1 MGRKDTLS
9 TEYLSDNARFA
20 DICNYCL
27 FDGQDVIQAEDLR
40 EMDTKEFL
48 ELAGLSGKGQQI
60 QRIRDILKGAVIRST
75 GDCTYLILGVEN
87 QTEIHYAMP
96 VRGMIYDGI
105 NYGSQ
110 ENEISRRHR
119 TDHDLNSPAEF
130 LSGFT
135 AEDHLTPVV
144 TITVYWGS
152 QPWDGPRSLHEMMQG
167 SKVDS
172 NVCLHTNCYLLL
184 TRQTPTRSRFACK
197 YARLEVFAGLREL
210 HGNGAIRGIN

>member
-110 ENEISRRHR
+110 VNEISRRHR
-119 TDHDLNSPAEF
+119 KGHDLNSPAKF

-135 AEDHLTPVV
+135 AEDHLQISRILRSSALLSGLFWKSSSIRTASER
-144 TITVYWGS
+144 WS
-152 QPWDGPRSLHEMMQG
+152 RSL
-167 SKVDS
+167 
-172 NVCLHTNCYLLL
+172 
-184 TRQTPTRSRFACK
+184 P
-197 YARLEVFAGLREL
+197 ARR
-210 HGNGAIRGIN
+210 HCTT

>member
-1 MGRKDTLS
+1 M
-9 TEYLSDNARFA
+9 
-20 DICNYCL
+20 
-27 FDGQDVIQAEDLR
+27 
-40 EMDTKEFL
+40 
-48 ELAGLSGKGQQI
+48 
-60 QRIRDILKGAVIRST
+60 IRST

-110 ENEISRRHR
+110 VNEISRRHR

-172 NVCLHTNCYLLL
+172 NVCLHTNCYLV
-184 TRQTPTRSRFACK
+184 A
-197 YARLEVFAGLREL
+197 
-210 HGNGAIRGIN
+210 

>member
-1 MGRKDTLS
+1 
-9 TEYLSDNARFA
+9 
-20 DICNYCL
+20 
-27 FDGQDVIQAEDLR
+27 
-40 EMDTKEFL
+40 MDTKEFL

-110 ENEISRRHR
+110 VNEISRRHR
-119 TDHDLNSPAEF
+119 KGHDLNSPAKF

-172 NVCLHTNCYLLL
+172 NVCLHTNCYLL
-184 TRQTPTRSRFACK
+184 A
-197 YARLEVFAGLREL
+197 
-210 HGNGAIRGIN
+210 

>member
-27 FDGQDVIQAEDLR
+27 FDGQNVIRAENLR
-40 EMDTKEFL
+40 KMDTKEFL

-96 VRGMIYDGI
+96 VRGMIYEASGQRAGDG
-105 NYGSQ
+105 
-110 ENEISRRHR
+110 
-119 TDHDLNSPAEF
+119 TDPYPR
-130 LSGFT
+130 GGT
-135 AEDHLTPVV
+135 AQYRVC
-144 TITVYWGS
+144 
-152 QPWDGPRSLHEMMQG
+152 RCQG
-167 SKVDS
+167 
-172 NVCLHTNCYLLL
+172 Y
-184 TRQTPTRSRFACK
+184 
-197 YARLEVFAGLREL
+197 
-210 HGNGAIRGIN
+210 